1 MEYVSVTEHEA
12 VSSSC
17 SLYVT
22 GVRGK
27 CACARVTGSRQGR
40 LISGR
45 RLACMSQDEGWR
57 NVARAFFVHLHNSE
71 SITITAFL
79 SGHEVHGIR

>member
-1 MEYVSVTEHEA
+1 MSQSVSPSMEYVSVTEHEA

-27 CACARVTGSRQGR
+27 CACARVTGSRQGK
-40 LISGR
+40 LTSGGR
-45 RLACMSQDEGWR
+45 FACMSQDEGRKKVTRWLFCKDEEKGNMFR
-57 NVARAFFVHLHNSE
+57 HLHWQ
-71 SITITAFL
+71 
-79 SGHEVHGIR
+79 

>member
-1 MEYVSVTEHEA
+1 MVRAWNPQTSQSVSLSMEYVSVTEHEA

-45 RLACMSQDEGWR
+45 RLACMSKDEGWR
-57 NVARAFFVHLHNSE
+57 NVARAFCAL
-71 SITITAFL
+71 A
-79 SGHEVHGIR
+79 

>member
-1 MEYVSVTEHEA
+1 MVRAWNPQTSQSVSLSMEYVSVTEHEA

-17 SLYVT
+17 SLYVS

-45 RLACMSQDEGWR
+45 RLACMSEDEGWR
-57 NVARAFFVHLHNSE
+57 NVARAFCAL
-71 SITITAFL
+71 A
-79 SGHEVHGIR
+79 

>member
-45 RLACMSQDEGWR
+45 RLACMSKDEGWR
-57 NVARAFFVHLHNSE
+57 NVARAFCAL
-71 SITITAFL
+71 A
-79 SGHEVHGIR
+79 

>member
-1 MEYVSVTEHEA
+1 MVRAWNPQTSQSVSLSMEYVSVTEHEA

-45 RLACMSQDEGWR
+45 RLAFMSQDEGWR
-57 NVARAFFVHLHNSE
+57 NVARAFCAL
-71 SITITAFL
+71 A
-79 SGHEVHGIR
+79 